1 MTDPRAILEACTHAQ
16 VIERGLNSVYTV
28 KYVCRACAERA
39 VEAAREE
46 EIAAA
51 LQIVTLVTSRRGKE
65 NTAPEYPLN
74 EVWLSIHARRYI
86 AAIRAL
92 KERP

>member
-1 MTDPRAILEACTHAQ
+1 MTDPLSILDGCTHRTRVVPASDPRRY
-16 VIERGLNSVYTV
+16 EADAP
-28 KYVCRACAERA
+28 CRARAERA

-74 EVWLSIHARRYI
+74 EVWRLIDARR
-86 AAIRAL
+86 RS
-92 KERP
+92 P